1 MENNEPQ
8 NQLAAEVAESH
19 DIVSRAKANSKL
31 ILGLSV
37 FILVVIVAIFV
48 WFFVAK
54 SGSHKA
60 DEAIGRA
67 DVAQNDSVAL
77 ALYKEAATKGYKSGN
92 RAKVE
97 AAIILYQDGKYQE
110 ALDYLKDASLDD
122 KVGAAGVYTLMGDCY
137 VNLNQY
143 EDAAKAYSK
152 AISKADKN
160 PVVVPIIL
168 VKQANV
174 YRALKDYSAEYKAL
188 NTLVEDYP
196 QFVQTSQTDY
206 RKYYERAKAAAGK

>member
-1 MENNEPQ
+1 MENNEPK
-8 NQLAAEVAESH
+8 NQLAAELAESQ

-37 FILVVIVAIFV
+37 FILVVIVAIFI

-60 DEAIGRA
+60 DEAAGRA
-67 DVAQNDSVAL
+67 DIAQNDSIAL
-77 ALYKEAATKGYKSGN
+77 VLYKEAATKGYKSGN

-97 AAIILYQDGKYQE
+97 AAIRLYQAGQYQE
-110 ALDYLKDASLDD
+110 ALDYLKDASIGD
-122 KVGAAGVYTLMGDCY
+122 KVIAAGTYTLMGDCY
-137 VNLNQY
+137 SNLNQY
-143 EDAAKAYSK
+143 AEAAKAYGK

-174 YRALKDYSAEYKAL
+174 YRELKDYQAEYKAL
-188 NTLVEDYP
+188 NTLMEDYP
-196 QFVQTSQTDY
+196 QFVQTSQTDF
-206 RKYYERAKAAAGK
+206 RKYFERAKAAAGK

>member
-8 NQLAAEVAESH
+8 NQLAAEVAQTK
-19 DIVSRAKANSKL
+19 DMLSRAKANSKL
-31 ILGLSV
+31 ILGLSL
-37 FILVVIVAIFV
+37 FILVVIVAIFI

-54 SGSHKA
+54 SGSAKA

-67 DVAQNDSVAL
+67 DAAQNDSIAL
-77 ALYKEAATKGYKSGN
+77 TLFKEAAQKGYKSGN
-92 RAKVE
+92 RAKAQ

-110 ALDYLKDASLDD
+110 ALDYLKDTSLDD

-137 VNLNQY
+137 ANLNEYDQ
-143 EDAAKAYSK
+143 AVKAYNK

-174 YRALKDYSAEYKAL
+174 YRALKDYQGEYKAL
-188 NTLVEDYP
+188 STLVEDYP
-196 QFVQTSQTDY
+196 QFVQTSQTDF